1 MGMLP
6 FILLAWLIH
15 AVVGG
20 VLALPLVYLAR
31 NKVRWRRW
39 ESLAFV
45 VPFGVWMLLMLSEL
59 SSGRKTLSNLLVEP
73 GVLGLCV
80 ALGALL
86 RIAISSGVSERVASG
101 LALAVLCLL
110 AASVFLIVP
119 ALPE

>member
-15 AVVGG
+15 AVVAG

-31 NKVRWRRW
+31 NRVRWRRW

-59 SSGRKTLSNLLVEP
+59 SSGRKTLSNLMVEP
-73 GVLGLCV
+73 GVLGACV
-80 ALGALL
+80 ALGAVV
-86 RIAISSGVSERVASG
+86 RIAASSRTSDRVASV
-101 LALAVLCLL
+101 LSLAVPCLL
-110 AASVFLIVP
+110 AAGVFLIVP